1 MDVSWRQVGSIIGGT
16 ISSTAV
22 PLVGSSASGSL
33 GFTQAIVDRAD
44 VAVVYVSAAVNWS
57 AAPGTVVVTGNN
69 GVPMAADSVTTFR
82 GRGVIENLSFIRKS
96 SDAIMSVYLFGG
108 R

>member
-33 GFTQAIVDRAD
+33 GFTQALVDAAD
-44 VAVVYVSAAVNWS
+44 VAVVYASAAVNWS
-57 AAPGTVVVTGNN
+57 AAAGTVAVAGNN
-69 GVPMAADSVTTFR
+69 GIPMEADKVTTFR
-82 GRGVIENLSFIRKS
+82 GKEIIQNLSFIRKS
-96 SDAIMSVYLFGG
+96 SDAVITVYLFGG